1 MSIKKEKKRKIDRG
15 LEPGI
20 EKEIRGNSPCKGTL
34 KLGEFRNIGETS
46 SSGKMSEYILK
57 VCS

>member
-1 MSIKKEKKRKIDRG
+1 MERLVVTLLRG
-15 LEPGI
+15 TI
-20 EKEIRGNSPCKGTL
+20 E
-34 KLGEFRNIGETS
+34 LGECRNIGETS